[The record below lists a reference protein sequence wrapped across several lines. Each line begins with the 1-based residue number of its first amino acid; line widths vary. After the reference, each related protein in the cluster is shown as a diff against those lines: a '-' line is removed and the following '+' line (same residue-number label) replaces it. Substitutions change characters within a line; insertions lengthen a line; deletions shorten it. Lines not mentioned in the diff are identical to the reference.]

1 LAYRD
6 GDQAVIGR
14 IIDDD
19 WSAVA
24 AVPSIIPAPV
34 ADLGDAR
41 PRSRTD
47 TASLPRCPEIDCV
60 RHLLPPLVIDLAELR
75 AAKVGVGADRV
86 LIASGAISEETY
98 VAALAA
104 SLGMAFEPLFKTS
117 REHCPLSGDQLIE
130 AANTGMLPLSDH
142 NGFGIVVS
150 PRLVDSRRL
159 VAVAASRAGVAY
171 RIRLTST
178 ARLHDY
184 VARHCAQDIERRAV
198 DALRMKHPEFSAGVG
213 RSRRMVTLAY
223 LALIALTVFAMPGA
237 ALMVTEVLLGVIFL
251 AWTGLRLLGLLSERF
266 LRRRQ
271 RRTFNDGWL
280 PVYSIVIAL
289 YREAAA
295 VPGLVA
301 ALRALDYPGI
311 RAQTPQAV

>member
-1 LAYRD
+1 MAYRD

-60 RHLLPPLVIDLAELR
+60 RHLLPPLVIDVAELR

-104 SLGMAFEPLFKTS
+104 SLGMAFEPLPTGRRAELLGALDGLRDDALET
-117 REHCPLSGDQLIE
+117 REKAADALRAFGTPAIPLFLDELDDPDVEYRERI
-130 AANTGMLPLSDH
+130 
-142 NGFGIVVS
+142 
-150 PRLVDSRRL
+150 RRL
-159 VAVAASRAGVAY
+159 
-171 RIRLTST
+171 I
-178 ARLHDY
+178 
-184 VARHCAQDIERRAV
+184 V
-198 DALRMKHPEFSAGVG
+198 DALS
-213 RSRRMVTLAY
+213 L
-223 LALIALTVFAMPGA
+223 PG
-237 ALMVTEVLLGVIFL
+237 
-251 AWTGLRLLGLLSERF
+251 
-266 LRRRQ
+266 
-271 RRTFNDGWL
+271 
-280 PVYSIVIAL
+280 
-289 YREAAA
+289 
-295 VPGLVA
+295 
-301 ALRALDYPGI
+301 
-311 RAQTPQAV
+311 